1 MKPLLIIVLCTA
13 SLEAHAQAA
22 GDRERLAAERQAV
35 IQRFDQ
41 DAQACLLR
49 FAATG
54 CLADARARRRDAL
67 APLRERE
74 LSLADEDRQQ
84 RALERRRVVASKQ
97 QAAAERA
104 PEMPAPVLKLR
115 QPAPPSRSASASAA
129 VAPRMV
135 DDAARAADAAQRA
148 QASARRQV
156 AIDADRQRVADR
168 VAARASEGKPVQP
181 LPPLPPLPPAL
192 RASQAPR

>member
-1 MKPLLIIVLCTA
+1 MKLLLLLIIALCTA
-13 SLEAHAQAA
+13 SLTAHAQAA
-22 GDRERLAAERQAV
+22 GDRERLAGERQAV
-35 IQRFDQ
+35 LQRFDQ
-41 DAQACLLR
+41 DAQACRLK

-74 LSLADEDRQQ
+74 LSLAEQDRQQ
-84 RALERRRVVASKQ
+84 RALERRRAVAAKQ

-104 PEMPAPVLKLR
+104 PEMLAPVLKLR
-115 QPAPPSRSASASAA
+115 QPAPASRSASAA
-129 VAPRMV
+129 VAPRV
-135 DDAARAADAAQRA
+135 VDAAARDADAAQRA

-156 AIDADRQRVADR
+156 AIDADQQRVADR

-181 LPPLPPLPPAL
+181 LPPLPAL
-192 RASQAPR
+192 RASQPRR